1 MLNNRRLYIYISI
14 YLNLLTKLQN
24 KSSHFGVLLTFIY
37 ICISFDK
44 IARNPPIFLRS
55 LVDISE
61 EHFPVFW
68 QEPVDLNFF
77 SFFAHL
83 LVIFA
88 SSLLAW
94 DGMIGWWWWWTHG
107 IHRQKKVYHGFMVD
121 TTTINHQESW
131 GKLLVYR
138 KSGLEKIIESMD
150 FSENQLQQIQT
161 YCANTSQG
169 MTRIHLKSQ
178 VISGK
183 EKSFKFNRQTSPD
196 HHRLEAPDDPSNR
209 FFFVFNIGKKM
220 DPSEVK
226 LILLAIGKQ
235 LMWVKA
241 KIPSSSVPHL
251 HNLNTLTYVIC
262 WPVQKMLLE
271 IGISIYCVY
280 CICLVYKYC
289 NLQEDRKSES
299 YWTSGIFFFLGLMYY
314 IITMNQPKKC
324 MQEILAWPVPG
335 FHPGAYLDWRQGRQ
349 GGFWEVSGWCFWM
362 ELPRFIESWVKTVVF
377 KIKFYKPKIGSM
389 FTPKPKI

>member
-1 MLNNRRLYIYISI
+1 MAMLNNRRLYIYIYLSI
-14 YLNLLTKLQN
+14 SIFWQN
-24 KSSHFGVLLTFIY
+24 CKTNPPISEFCWHLYIY
-37 ICISFDK
+37 ISFDK

-138 KSGLEKIIESMD
+138 KLGLEKIIESMD

-209 FFFVFNIGKKM
+209 FF
-220 DPSEVK
+220 
-226 LILLAIGKQ
+226 L
-235 LMWVKA
+235 
-241 KIPSSSVPHL
+241 
-251 HNLNTLTYVIC
+251 
-262 WPVQKMLLE
+262 
-271 IGISIYCVY
+271 
-280 CICLVYKYC
+280 
-289 NLQEDRKSES
+289 
-299 YWTSGIFFFLGLMYY
+299 
-314 IITMNQPKKC
+314 
-324 MQEILAWPVPG
+324 
-335 FHPGAYLDWRQGRQ
+335 
-349 GGFWEVSGWCFWM
+349 
-362 ELPRFIESWVKTVVF
+362 VF
-377 KIKFYKPKIGSM
+377 KVGMKAGKHRKKKW
-389 FTPKPKI
+389 THRK

>member
-1 MLNNRRLYIYISI
+1 M
-14 YLNLLTKLQN
+14 KAG
-24 KSSHFGVLLTFIY
+24 K
-37 ICISFDK
+37 
-44 IARNPPIFLRS
+44 
-55 LVDISE
+55 
-61 EHFPVFW
+61 
-68 QEPVDLNFF
+68 
-77 SFFAHL
+77 
-83 LVIFA
+83 
-88 SSLLAW
+88 
-94 DGMIGWWWWWTHG
+94 
-107 IHRQKKVYHGFMVD
+107 HR
-121 TTTINHQESW
+121 
-131 GKLLVYR
+131 
-138 KSGLEKIIESMD
+138 
-150 FSENQLQQIQT
+150 
-161 YCANTSQG
+161 
-169 MTRIHLKSQ
+169 
-178 VISGK
+178 
-183 EKSFKFNRQTSPD
+183 
-196 HHRLEAPDDPSNR
+196 
-209 FFFVFNIGKKM
+209 KKM

-349 GGFWEVSGWCFWM
+349 GGFWEVSGRFLGGFW
-362 ELPRFIESWVKTVVF
+362 V
-377 KIKFYKPKIGSM
+377 M
-389 FTPKPKI
+389 FLDGTAQIYRILSEDSSI